1 MKDSIYR
8 LESGEYVDL
17 SNIVLISN
25 ISSNGYSDFK
35 SFAWL
40 TFTIHLQLSDAVK
53 ISMKKYTSET
63 ETNEEELETRRD
75 NLVGAWKVY
84 KNKQK

>member
-1 MKDSIYR
+1 
-8 LESGEYVDL
+8 
-17 SNIVLISN
+17 
-25 ISSNGYSDFK
+25 
-35 SFAWL
+35 
-40 TFTIHLQLSDAVK
+40 LQLSDAVK